1 MSFSEFMKAL
11 SFLLRYPD
19 ETYRFDVE
27 KFEDNAKNLNL
38 YKYLKE
44 FIAYHRGESNLDLKE
59 YYVGTFDL
67 TPKNSLCMLDH
78 MRLNNSQKGYEL
90 VKIKNF
96 YNEFG
101 FNQKNNE
108 MPDYIPLFIESLSYI
123 EKKVAIERLGEY
135 ELAFQ
140 NLYSRLLESK
150 SPYCGL
156 FGILLDKEALD
167 ELL

>member
-1 MSFSEFMKAL
+1 M
-11 SFLLRYPD
+11 
-19 ETYRFDVE
+19 
-27 KFEDNAKNLNL
+27 
-38 YKYLKE
+38 
-44 FIAYHRGESNLDLKE
+44 
-59 YYVGTFDL
+59 
-67 TPKNSLCMLDH
+67 C
-78 MRLNNSQKGYEL
+78 LNNSQKGYEL
-90 VKIKNF
+90 LKIKNF
-96 YNEFG
+96 YSEFG
-101 FNQKNNE
+101 FNPKNNE

-140 NLYSRLLESK
+140 NLYSGLLESK